1 MKLEFFVGADARLI
15 ELIAPVE
22 FVALDI
28 FDTPVKWT
36 TSQGNRLRPDKIGFA
51 FHWAGISQNKYF
63 TGQVFHGVRG

>member
-36 TSQGNRLRPDKIGFA
+36 TSQGNRLR
-51 FHWAGISQNKYF
+51 ISQNKYF